1 MSNKAFRLYARLF
14 ESAIIVN
21 RITYLQDI
29 DNFSDGIMS
38 LIDLTLLEDS
48 KISVIIISTPGL
60 APMIFVDAK
69 DGVYYLS
76 SNSPDEDQNR
86 HIQFG
91 ALHPWHPHHPKRS
104 SMLL

>member
-38 LIDLTLLEDS
+38 LI
-48 KISVIIISTPGL
+48 
-60 APMIFVDAK
+60 AK